1 MLIQNLALLAVL
13 APLIGSIIA
22 GVFRNVV
29 GVKGATIVTIVGISI
44 ALLCSLIL
52 ADQLLFAGA
61 APYNHNLYTW
71 AATGE
76 QVFHVGFLIDQLT
89 VVMMVVVTFVSL
101 LVHIYSIGY
110 MKGDGGYP
118 RFFAYMSLFTFAMLM
133 LVTSDN
139 FIQLFFGW
147 VAREYMMNYQEIPRI
162 HPEMFDSNGNILPD
176 EIVAFRFENNY
187 DDNDDDE

>member
-71 AATGE
+71 AE
-76 QVFHVGFLIDQLT
+76 
-89 VVMMVVVTFVSL
+89 
-101 LVHIYSIGY
+101 IG
-110 MKGDGGYP
+110 
-118 RFFAYMSLFTFAMLM
+118 RASC
-133 LVTSDN
+133 
-139 FIQLFFGW
+139 
-147 VAREYMMNYQEIPRI
+147 RER
-162 HPEMFDSNGNILPD
+162 
-176 EIVAFRFENNY
+176 V
-187 DDNDDDE
+187 